1 MWVGQVVLS
10 AVVVSVV
17 LQNITQSLSFF
28 GSFFGQAKKNDN
40 YKEVVMF
47 TRLVFYFLQP
57 IFDV

>member
-17 LQNITQSLSFF
+17 LQNISQSLSFF
-28 GSFFGQAKKNDN
+28 GSFFGQAKKNRN
-40 YKEVVMF
+40 YKEAVMF